1 MCPQPTNLVLL
12 CSACRLPQA
21 SLKLNLK
28 CGICQAILCK
38 DCTQFLGEEAFSFL
52 KKIPE
57 ELKHATYCGNCFDEK
72 VRPAQEA
79 YLKTMARAK
88 NVYIFEKSEKYIPL
102 INKSK
107 NKLIITDCADR
118 KDTLLR
124 LAFLAAQDNFN
135 AVINVEIT
143 YKKIRINNYQT
154 TAWSGMGFPAQI
166 RSSRL
171 EADIS

>member
-1 MCPQPTNLVLL
+1 MCPAIVQSL
-12 CSACRLPQA
+12 CSACRLPKA
-21 SLKLNLK
+21 SLKLDLH
-28 CGICQAILCK
+28 CGMCQAVLCK
-38 DCTQFLGEEAFSFL
+38 DCTQFLGEDSFSFL
-52 KKIPE
+52 KKVPE

-79 YLKTMARAK
+79 YLKTMVLAK
-88 NVYIFEKSEKYIPL
+88 EVYIFEKSEKYIPL

-135 AVINVEIT
+135 AVINVEIV
-143 YKKIRINNYQT
+143 YKKIRINGYQT
-154 TAWSGMGFPAQI
+154 TAWSGTGFPAQI
-166 RSSRL
+166 RSSKL
-171 EADIS
+171 ETDIS